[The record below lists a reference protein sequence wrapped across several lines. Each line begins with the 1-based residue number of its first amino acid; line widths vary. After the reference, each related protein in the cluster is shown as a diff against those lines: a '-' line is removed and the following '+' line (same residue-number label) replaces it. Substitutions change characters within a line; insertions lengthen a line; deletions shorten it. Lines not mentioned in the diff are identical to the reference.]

1 LNLQARPEAPTIQA
15 EIEQAVGDLGNFYET
30 ALSSVRAPNSIM
42 SNGYLQ
48 MTKAGIFRGSG
59 KTRLA
64 LEVGTRQLAHFALIC
79 LILADT
85 VQFVTEL
92 PKIPLDN
99 LKGVTMRT
107 LLEKGFLAGLGLL
120 SMTREKAQKVV
131 EELTHEG
138 ELQKG
143 EMKQWVDQLSD
154 RGEEERQALRKLIR
168 DEMKKV
174 LDEVGFATKEDI
186 QKLLDKQN

>member
-1 LNLQARPEAPTIQA
+1 
-15 EIEQAVGDLGNFYET
+15 
-30 ALSSVRAPNSIM
+30 M
-42 SNGYLQ
+42 
-48 MTKAGIFRGSG
+48 K
-59 KTRLA
+59 
-64 LEVGTRQLAHFALIC
+64 
-79 LILADT
+79 
-85 VQFVTEL
+85 
-92 PKIPLDN
+92 
-99 LKGVTMRT
+99 T

-138 ELQKG
+138 ELQKS

-186 QKLLDKQN
+186 QKLLDKQADQS